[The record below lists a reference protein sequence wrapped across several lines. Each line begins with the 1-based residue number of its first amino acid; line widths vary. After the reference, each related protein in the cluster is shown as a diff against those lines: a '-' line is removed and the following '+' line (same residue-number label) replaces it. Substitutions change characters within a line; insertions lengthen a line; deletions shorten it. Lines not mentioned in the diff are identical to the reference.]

1 MSMQCY
7 SIRQTDPAVNLA
19 LEEVLFQRLG
29 PGFPGCFL
37 LWQNGPSVIVG
48 RHQNAW
54 EEVDRAWLAERGV
67 PVVRRNT
74 GGGAVYHDLGN
85 LNFSFMEY
93 APERSRV
100 DFARYLEPVCA
111 ALARLGVTARLTG
124 RNDLEAGGRK
134 ISGSAQSLRGGRVLH
149 HGTLLVD
156 LDFEDM
162 VAALSVDPEKYRSK
176 GVASVRARVTNI
188 CECWRPG
195 STMEELRAALAACC
209 APGSVPRDVPEDAL
223 REAERLAEAKYRT
236 WEWNFGRSP
245 AFSERRRQRFPWGLV
260 DVLLDVRK
268 GIIESCRIHGDFFAA
283 ADVGELEARL
293 AGVRD
298 EPQALEEALRGVD
311 WEACFSGCNA
321 EVMQNFFTHG

>member
-1 MSMQCY
+1 MTLECY
-7 SIRQTDPAVNLA
+7 SVGQTDPAVNLA
-19 LEEVLFQRLG
+19 LEEVLFRRLG
-29 PGFPGCFL
+29 PDFPGCFL
-37 LWQNGPSVIVG
+37 LWRNGPSVIVG
-48 RHQNAW
+48 RHQNTR
-54 EEVDRAWLAERGV
+54 EEVDAAWLAERGV

-93 APERSRV
+93 APERGKV

-111 ALARLGVTARLTG
+111 ALSRLGVEARPTG

-134 ISGSAQSLRGGRVLH
+134 ISGSAQSLRAGRVLH
-149 HGTLLVD
+149 HGTLLVS
-156 LDFEDM
+156 LNFADM

-176 GVASVRARVTNI
+176 GVASVRARVANI
-188 CECWRPG
+188 SECWRPG
-195 STMEELRAALAACC
+195 STMEGLRAALADCC

-223 REAERLAEAKYRT
+223 REAERLAAEKYRT
-236 WEWNFGRSP
+236 WEWNFGHSP

-268 GIIESCRIHGDFFAA
+268 GIIETCRIHGDFFAA
-283 ADVGELEARL
+283 ADVSELERRL

-298 EPQALEEALRGVD
+298 EPDALRAALADVD
-311 WEACFSGCNA
+311 WSICFSGCDP
-321 EVMQNFFTHG
+321 EIMQKFFTRG

>member
-1 MSMQCY
+1 M
-7 SIRQTDPAVNLA
+7 
-19 LEEVLFQRLG
+19 
-29 PGFPGCFL
+29 
-37 LWQNGPSVIVG
+37 
-48 RHQNAW
+48 
-54 EEVDRAWLAERGV
+54 
-67 PVVRRNT
+67 
-74 GGGAVYHDLGN
+74 
-85 LNFSFMEY
+85 
-93 APERSRV
+93 

-311 WEACFSGCNA
+311 WEACFSGCDA

>member
-1 MSMQCY
+1 MSMPCY

-19 LEEVLFQRLG
+19 LEEVLFRRLG
-29 PGFPGCFL
+29 PDFAGCFL

-48 RHQNAW
+48 RHQNTR
-54 EEVDRAWLAERGV
+54 EEVDTAWLAERGV

-93 APERSRV
+93 APERSRM

-134 ISGSAQSLRGGRVLH
+134 ISGSAQSLRAGRVLH
-149 HGTLLVD
+149 HGTLLVN
-156 LDFEDM
+156 LDFADM
-162 VAALSVDPEKYRSK
+162 VAALSVNPEKYRSR

-188 CECWRPG
+188 SEHWDAG
-195 STMEELRAALAACC
+195 STMEDLREALAACC
-209 APGSVPRDVPEDAL
+209 APGSVLRDVPPDVL
-223 REAERLAEAKYRT
+223 REAEGLAAAKYRT
-236 WEWNFGRSP
+236 WEWNFGKSP

-260 DVLLDVRK
+260 DVLLDVR
-268 GIIESCRIHGDFFAA
+268 GGRIASCRILGDFFAA
-283 ADVGELEARL
+283 ADVGELERRL
-293 AGVRD
+293 TGVRD
-298 EPQALEEALRGVD
+298 EPDALRAALTGVD
-311 WEACFSGCNA
+311 WESCFSGCEPA
-321 EVMQNFFTHG
+321 AMQNFFTRG

>member
-245 AFSERRRQRFPWGLV
+245 
-260 DVLLDVRK
+260 LLDVRK

-311 WEACFSGCNA
+311 WEACFSGCDA

>member
-1 MSMQCY
+1 MPMPCY
-7 SIRQTDPAVNLA
+7 SITQTDPAVNLA
-19 LEEVLFQRLG
+19 LEEALFRRLG
-29 PGFPGCFL
+29 PDFPGCFL

-48 RHQNAW
+48 RHQNTR
-54 EEVDRAWLAERGV
+54 EEVDTDWLAARGV

-85 LNFSFMEY
+85 LNFSFMEH

-100 DFARYLEPVCA
+100 DFAHYLEPVCA

-134 ISGSAQSLRGGRVLH
+134 ISGSAQSLRAGRVLH

-156 LDFEDM
+156 LNFADM

-176 GVASVRARVTNI
+176 GVASVRARVSNI
-188 CECWRPG
+188 SEHWNAG
-195 STMEELRAALAACC
+195 STMEDLRAALAACC
-209 APGSVPRDVPEDAL
+209 APGSVPQDAPEEVWQ
-223 REAERLAEAKYRT
+223 EAGRLAAEKYRT

-260 DVLLDVRK
+260 DVLLDVR
-268 GIIESCRIHGDFFAA
+268 GGRIASCRIHGDFFAA
-283 ADVGELEARL
+283 ADVGELERRL
-293 AGVRD
+293 EGVRD
-298 EPQALEEALRGVD
+298 EPSALRAALADVD
-311 WEACFSGCNA
+311 WEACFSGCDPA
-321 EVMQNFFTHG
+321 DMQKFFTRG

>member
-1 MSMQCY
+1 MSMPCY

-19 LEEVLFQRLG
+19 LEEVLFRRLG
-29 PGFPGCFL
+29 PDFAGCFL

-48 RHQNAW
+48 RHQNTR
-54 EEVDRAWLAERGV
+54 EEVDTAWLAERGV

-134 ISGSAQSLRGGRVLH
+134 ISGSAQSLRAGRVLH

-156 LDFEDM
+156 LDFADM

-188 CECWRPG
+188 SEHWDAG
-195 STMEELRAALAACC
+195 STMEDLRAALAACC
-209 APGSVPRDVPEDAL
+209 APGSAVRDVPADVL
-223 REAERLAEAKYRT
+223 REAEELAAAKYRT
-236 WEWNFGRSP
+236 WEWNFGKSP

-260 DVLLDVRK
+260 DVLLDVR
-268 GIIESCRIHGDFFAA
+268 GGRIASCRIHGDFFAA
-283 ADVGELEARL
+283 ADVSELERRL
-293 AGVRD
+293 TGVRD
-298 EPQALEEALRGVD
+298 EPDALRAALTGVD
-311 WEACFSGCNA
+311 WESCFSGCEPA
-321 EVMQNFFTHG
+321 AMQNFFTRG